1 MRSYIFTDTD
11 FEENNPSVSCADSS
25 LYTREPWFAVSR
37 KLKQCI
43 VKALIIDI
51 VFRYNE
57 VIEKNCVNRKSVC
70 VTASCTECAIMAAN
84 ISALSEQT
92 KDY

>member
-1 MRSYIFTDTD
+1 MLYEIIGDTGAFSD
-11 FEENNPSVSCADSS
+11 VETLDALQALILKKNNPSVSCADSS

-57 VIEKNCVNRKSVC
+57 VTGNNP
-70 VTASCTECAIMAAN
+70 A
-84 ISALSEQT
+84 
-92 KDY
+92 

>member
-25 LYTREPWFAVSR
+25 LYTREPCFAVSR

-57 VIEKNCVNRKSVC
+57 VTGNNP
-70 VTASCTECAIMAAN
+70 A
-84 ISALSEQT
+84 
-92 KDY
+92 

>member
-25 LYTREPWFAVSR
+25 IYTREPWFAVSR

-57 VIEKNCVNRKSVC
+57 VTGKTLRES
-70 VTASCTECAIMAAN
+70 
-84 ISALSEQT
+84 
-92 KDY
+92 